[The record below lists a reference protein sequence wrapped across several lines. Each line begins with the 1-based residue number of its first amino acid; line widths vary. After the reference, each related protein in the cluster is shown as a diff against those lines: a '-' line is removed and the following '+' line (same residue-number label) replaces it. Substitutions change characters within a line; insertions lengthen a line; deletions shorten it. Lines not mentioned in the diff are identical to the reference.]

1 MKKLFLAILILS
13 LLFATLAP
21 FGVSVFADEVEATL
35 AERSWSPAGKDY
47 TLTSI
52 PQQSNDY
59 TKSKAPVGVSF
70 QKMYFGSSGI
80 PVSLTLY
87 SDPSGFG
94 DLGFWI
100 GDTAN
105 LDDKQLATRNKL
117 VEFFDWV
124 DATINEVDVVA
135 NTQYNGEGNLPHS
148 DINKYNQAS
157 QGTKLQVDYHTY
169 KMLAIG
175 REMYDLTSHAFNPA
189 IYRLV
194 DLWGFSSRTYS
205 YKDESLPYDRKW
217 DFFDLDMMTGNILFS
232 YPLPDQKYVTAFSTP
247 AFTDFSQSAV
257 TLTEENGNYFV
268 TKNVAPVVV
277 DGVSYEQWLDL
288 GGIAK
293 GYVVD
298 LIKQELSK
306 IGQTRYYVD
315 AGTSSQN
322 YGYAR
327 DGENWKLL
335 PPNSLGRLEPIVGF
349 EVPNRAVSTSGQY
362 NRKYIT
368 NGVEYAHIIDGMRG
382 APAQTGIKS
391 ITITVPDD
399 DGSEF
404 WACKADCLSTAMTVL
419 GRDGIVDFCN
429 SEFFAQND
437 VDIFVLHEAIDGSK
451 QILSNM
457 DEGEMVYKAPSLS
470 EFSWNLKNDN
480 GVWVYDGKAQLIEL
494 PQTDYTWI
502 LIVLAVV
509 VVALFAIVVLARY
522 TAHKQKGAQNI
533 HQAKRDNFF
542 KPADVM
548 VYLAVVLVILVLF
561 SVFFGESDKAYKS
574 ISIVNVVDLQTG
586 QTLFVYN
593 VGRNEYQIAESSPW
607 DITVTTNGNDII
619 VHMTCQMDGEE
630 RFNEITITK
639 GTSPKVKM
647 TDSVCGFSQDCVRYF
662 GAMTTAGQSIVCS
675 PNYLKVIS
683 D

>member
-1 MKKLFLAILILS
+1 MKKLLLTMLILS

-80 PVSLTLY
+80 PVVLMLY

-105 LDDKQLATRNKL
+105 LNDKQLATRNKL

-124 DATINEVDVVA
+124 DATINEVDAVA

-148 DINKYNQAS
+148 DINKFNQAT
-157 QGTKLQVDYHTY
+157 QGTKLQIDEHTY
-169 KMLAIG
+169 KMLEIA
-175 REMYDLTSHAFNPA
+175 REMYEFTNHAFNPA

-232 YPLPDQKYVTAFSTP
+232 YPVPDQKYVTAFSNP

-257 TLTEENGNYFV
+257 TLTEENDNYFV
-268 TKNVAPVVV
+268 TKNVAPAVV
-277 DGVSYEQWLDL
+277 DGVQYEQWLDL

-298 LIKQELSK
+298 LIKQELAKLS
-306 IGQTRYYVD
+306 QTRYYVD

-335 PPNSLGRLEPIVGF
+335 PPNSLGSLESLVGF

-391 ITITVPDD
+391 ITITIPDD
-399 DGSEF
+399 DGSNF

-429 SEFFAQND
+429 SEFFAKND

-457 DEGEMVYKAPSLS
+457 DESEMVYKAPSLS
-470 EFSWNLKNDN
+470 EFSWNLKKDN
-480 GVWVYDGKAQLIEL
+480 GVWVYDGKAQAIQIS
-494 PQTDYTWI
+494 QTDYTWL
-502 LIVLAVV
+502 LIVFAVV
-509 VVALFAIVVLARY
+509 VVALFAVVVVVRY
-522 TAHKQKGAQNI
+522 TAHKQKGAKDIQ
-533 HQAKRDNFF
+533 QAKRDKFF

-548 VYLAVVLVILVLF
+548 VYLALVLVILVLF
-561 SVFFGESDKAYKS
+561 SVFFGENEQVYQP
-574 ISIVNVVDLQTG
+574 INVVTVVDMHTG
-586 QTLFVYN
+586 QTIFVYN
-593 VGRNEYQIAESSPW
+593 VGRNEYQVAENSTW
-607 DITVTTNGNDII
+607 DITVATDGNDII
-619 VHMTCQMDGEE
+619 IHMTCQIDGEE
-630 RFNEITITK
+630 RFNELTITK
-639 GTSPKVKM
+639 GTNTSVKM
-647 TDSVCGFSQDCVRYF
+647 TDSICGFGQDCVRYF
-662 GAMTTAGQSIVCS
+662 GAMTTPGQSIVCS

>member
-1 MKKLFLAILILS
+1 
-13 LLFATLAP
+13 
-21 FGVSVFADEVEATL
+21 
-35 AERSWSPAGKDY
+35 
-47 TLTSI
+47 
-52 PQQSNDY
+52 
-59 TKSKAPVGVSF
+59 
-70 QKMYFGSSGI
+70 
-80 PVSLTLY
+80 
-87 SDPSGFG
+87 
-94 DLGFWI
+94 
-100 GDTAN
+100 
-105 LDDKQLATRNKL
+105 
-117 VEFFDWV
+117 
-124 DATINEVDVVA
+124 
-135 NTQYNGEGNLPHS
+135 
-148 DINKYNQAS
+148 
-157 QGTKLQVDYHTY
+157 
-169 KMLAIG
+169 MLAIG

-194 DLWGFSSRTYS
+194 DLWGFSSRIYS
-205 YKDESLPYDRKW
+205 HGNFGLPYDRPVTGEE
-217 DFFDLDMMTGNILFS
+217 FFGDTG
-232 YPLPDQKYVTAFSTP
+232 YPLPDQKYVTAFSAP
-247 AFTDFSQSAV
+247 EFTDFSQNAV
-257 TLTEENGNYFV
+257 TLSKENDNYFV
-268 TKNVAPVVV
+268 TKNVAPAVV
-277 DGVSYEQWLDL
+277 DGVQYEQWLDL

-298 LIKQELSK
+298 LVKQQLTK
-306 IGQTRYYVD
+306 LGQTRYCVD
-315 AGTSSQN
+315 AGKSSQS
-322 YGYAR
+322 YGYSI
-327 DGENWKLL
+327 DGKNWNMQ
-335 PPNSLGRLEPIVGF
+335 PINSFDEWESIIGMPLVGF
-349 EVPNRAVSTSGQY
+349 EVPNRSVSTSGQY
-362 NRKYIT
+362 VRKYTT

-399 DGSEF
+399 DGSNF

-419 GRDGIVDFCN
+419 GCDGIVDFCN
-429 SEFFAQND
+429 SNFFAQND
-437 VDIFVLHEAIDGSK
+437 IDIFVMHEAIDGSK

-457 DEGEMVYKAPSLS
+457 DESQMTYKSPYLANC
-470 EFSWNLKNDN
+470 SWNLKNDN
-480 GVWVYDGKAQLIEL
+480 GAWVYDGKAQLIEL

-509 VVALFAIVVLARY
+509 VVALFAIVVVARY

-533 HQAKRDNFF
+533 HQAKRDKFF

-593 VGRNEYQIAESSPW
+593 VGRNEYQIAENSPW

-639 GTSPKVKM
+639 GASPKVKM